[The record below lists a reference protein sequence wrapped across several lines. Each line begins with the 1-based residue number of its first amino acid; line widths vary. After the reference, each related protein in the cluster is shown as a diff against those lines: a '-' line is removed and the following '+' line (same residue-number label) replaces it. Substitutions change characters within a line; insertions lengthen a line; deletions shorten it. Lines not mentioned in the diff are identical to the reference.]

1 VRRLKTATPLACR
14 THGQDEPTH
23 WHEAQER
30 SQTGSCEETIKGI
43 QMVRSVLI
51 IVAAA
56 SLLLAGFTFAGGK
69 IGLWNPL
76 EPGDSG
82 VPSVRDL
89 DRPDSDGAPRPI
101 APAVAYSKPGPPVSM
116 RLALLVALASLS
128 LSVLPTLWRLPRR
141 LDDYAWSVRKRIP
154 RSSTGRANAPVAS
167 ELVGTPGLS
176 RAPPPQPTLQE
187 PRSRPLS
194 SPFSALARARPAV
207 SPPAPVTPPERP
219 RSRRVF
225 AATTPVRARAVRSFI
240 YEVRGAVVGLA
251 LAVSLGVA
259 IGILAAILANG

>member
-1 VRRLKTATPLACR
+1 
-14 THGQDEPTH
+14 
-23 WHEAQER
+23 
-30 SQTGSCEETIKGI
+30 
-43 QMVRSVLI
+43 MVRSALI

-82 VPSVRDL
+82 VPTVRGL
-89 DRPDSDGAPRPI
+89 DRPDGDGASRPI

-128 LSVLPTLWRLPRR
+128 LSVLPTLWPLPRR

-176 RAPPPQPTLQE
+176 RAPPPQPTLRE

-194 SPFSALARARPAV
+194 SPFSALARVKNVGRPDMAGHIRHLGPRRAFARPAV

-219 RSRRVF
+219 RSRRIF

-259 IGILAAILANG
+259 IGVLAAILANG

>member
-1 VRRLKTATPLACR
+1 
-14 THGQDEPTH
+14 
-23 WHEAQER
+23 
-30 SQTGSCEETIKGI
+30 
-43 QMVRSVLI
+43 MVRSALI

-56 SLLLAGFTFAGGK
+56 SLLLAGFTFAGGL

-82 VPSVRDL
+82 VPSVRGL

-101 APAVAYSKPGPPVSM
+101 APAVAYSKPGPPVSV

-141 LDDYAWSVRKRIP
+141 LEDYAWSVRKRIP
-154 RSSTGRANAPVAS
+154 RTGTGRANVPAAS

-187 PRSRPLS
+187 PRSWPLS
-194 SPFSALARARPAV
+194 SRFSALARLRTVGRPHMAGHIRHLGARRAFAGPAV
-207 SPPAPVTPPERP
+207 SPPASVSPPGRP
-219 RSRRVF
+219 RFRRVF

-240 YEVRGAVVGLA
+240 YEVRGVVVGLA
-251 LAVSLGVA
+251 VAVSLGVG
-259 IGILAAILANG
+259 IGILAALFANG

>member
-1 VRRLKTATPLACR
+1 
-14 THGQDEPTH
+14 
-23 WHEAQER
+23 
-30 SQTGSCEETIKGI
+30 
-43 QMVRSVLI
+43 MVRSALI

-56 SLLLAGFTFAGGK
+56 SLLLAGFTFAGGL

-76 EPGDSG
+76 EPGESV
-82 VPSVRDL
+82 VPSVRGL
-89 DRPDSDGAPRPI
+89 DRPDSDGASRPI
-101 APAVAYSKPGPPVSM
+101 APTVAYSKPGPPVSM

-141 LDDYAWSVRKRIP
+141 LEDYAWSVRNRIP
-154 RSSTGRANAPVAS
+154 RTSLARANVPVAS

-176 RAPPPQPTLQE
+176 RAPPPQPTLRE

-194 SPFSALARARPAV
+194 SPFSALTRGKNVGRPHLAGHIRRLGPRRAFARRAA
-207 SPPAPVTPPERP
+207 SPPAPVTPPER
-219 RSRRVF
+219 SRAGRVF

-240 YEVRGAVVGLA
+240 YEVRGVVAGLA

-259 IGILAAILANG
+259 IGVLAAILANG

>member
-1 VRRLKTATPLACR
+1 M
-14 THGQDEPTH
+14 E
-23 WHEAQER
+23 
-30 SQTGSCEETIKGI
+30 
-43 QMVRSVLI
+43 MVRSALI

-56 SLLLAGFTFAGGK
+56 SLLLAGFTFAGGL

-82 VPSVRDL
+82 VPSVRGL

-116 RLALLVALASLS
+116 RLALLIALASLS

-141 LDDYAWSVRKRIP
+141 LDDYAWSVRKPIP

-176 RAPPPQPTLQE
+176 RAPPPQPTLRE
-187 PRSRPLS
+187 PRSRPYS
-194 SPFSALARARPAV
+194 SPFSALARVKSVRRPHRAGRIRHLGVRRAVARPAV
-207 SPPAPVTPPERP
+207 SSPASVTPPRRP

-225 AATTPVRARAVRSFI
+225 AATTPVRARVVRSFL
-240 YEVRGAVVGLA
+240 YEVRGAVVGLT
-251 LAVSLGVA
+251 LAVGLGVA
-259 IGILAAILANG
+259 IGILAAVFANG